1 MLAATNQ
8 WEVPA
13 AAPSNLEVDSE
24 SKKIYTFFLQ
34 LLSKTVDLL
43 SPWRSEKGPVDLSFD
58 IFRDKCTSQSEICR
72 VVSQACVNVRAA
84 RCSHWE
90 TWQPS
95 GDGS

>member
-13 AAPSNLEVDSE
+13 PAPSNLEVDSE

-43 SPWRSEKGPVDLSFD
+43 SPWRSEKGPVDLS
-58 IFRDKCTSQSEICR
+58 T
-72 VVSQACVNVRAA
+72 NVRLSQKSAVSSVRHA
-84 RCSHWE
+84 
-90 TWQPS
+90 
-95 GDGS
+95 